1 MGNSNVTW
9 CLECHSYKDS
19 ATHASLWLN
28 TIVRL
33 TTSQLVSLHHD
44 ADDDDDDDDD
54 EDDEDDEDDDDNDD
68 NDYSG
73 REQHACANSSDISLA
88 SAKGCFFASHDLQA
102 VQLGGS

>member
-33 TTSQLVSLHHD
+33 LTSQLVSPHRD
-44 ADDDDDDDDD
+44 DDYDDGDDDDDDGDGDD
-54 EDDEDDEDDDDNDD
+54 
-68 NDYSG
+68 DYSG
-73 REQHACANSSDISLA
+73 RQQHACANSSDISLA
-88 SAKGCFFASHDLQA
+88 SAKGCFFASHDLQS